1 MRLLAG
7 LTAAALSG
15 LAVAA
20 NQQTAD
26 VYVLSAN
33 QQSSSETPSIPKEV
47 ARHILLQRA
56 SRQRYGSDLRDIP
69 SSIDTETAVSH
80 IARFG
85 TGPEPL
91 FTQSDKTNVP
101 QLVVVLEGVTPQQNH
116 ELKDALTQSGHHAAF
131 RVSDAPSAA
140 ANKNLMTLFHRLGA
154 ASSQPCDLAHSINP
168 FNDECWTGLSS
179 VVKYDLQKSSSTLSA
194 LLTALPQIN
203 KLVAASDLDLTLLVL
218 PESTRNSK
226 VNSWSTLAG
235 SPADNRRRD
244 FGERVITD
252 STVIR
257 PAPSTPTRSA
267 NRNIQKKPIPAC
279 FLSFDACKDATND
292 CSGHGTCVNKF
303 GTGNATAT
311 DARVCFTCKCMATVV
326 HRGDE
331 PGSRGKKTVHWGGNT
346 CQKKD
351 ISVPFWL
358 ITGFT
363 ITIVGAITFAIG
375 LLFSVGQEQLPG
387 VIGAGVSRGAAK

>member
-15 LAVAA
+15 LAAA
-20 NQQTAD
+20 ASQQTAD
-26 VYVLSAN
+26 VYILSAN
-33 QQSSSETPSIPKEV
+33 QQSSKETPSIPKEV

-56 SRQRYGSDLRDIP
+56 SRQPYGSDLRDIP

-91 FTQSDKTNVP
+91 FTQSDNTNVP
-101 QLVVVLEGVTPQQNH
+101 QLVVVLEGVTSQQSH
-116 ELKDALTQSGHHAAF
+116 ELEDALAQSGHRAAF

-140 ANKNLMTLFHRLGA
+140 ANKNLMTLFQQLGA
-154 ASSQPCDLAHSINP
+154 ASSQPCDLAHAINP
-168 FNDECWTGLSS
+168 VNDECWTGVSS
-179 VVKYDLQKSSSTLSA
+179 VVNYDLQKSSSTYPA
-194 LLTALPQIN
+194 LLASLSQIN
-203 KLVAASDLDLTLLVL
+203 KLVAGSDLELTLLVL
-218 PESTRNSK
+218 PESTRSSK
-226 VNSWSTLAG
+226 VNSWSSLAG
-235 SPADNRRRD
+235 SPANNRRRD

-252 STVIR
+252 STIVR

-267 NRNIQKKPIPAC
+267 NIQIQKKAIPAC
-279 FLSFDACKDATND
+279 FLSLDACKEATND

-303 GTGNATAT
+303 GTGNATAS
-311 DARVCFTCKCMATVV
+311 DARACFTCKCMATVV
-326 HRGDE
+326 RRGDE
-331 PGSRGKKTVHWGGNT
+331 PGTSGKKTVHWGGNM

-351 ISVPFWL
+351 VSVPFWL

-363 ITIVGAITFAIG
+363 ITIVGAVTFAIG

-387 VIGAGVSRGAAK
+387 VIGAGVSRGASK

>member
-15 LAVAA
+15 LAAA
-20 NQQTAD
+20 ASKQTAD
-26 VYVLSAN
+26 VYILTAN

-56 SRQRYGSDLRDIP
+56 SRQPYGSDLRDIP
-69 SSIDTETAVSH
+69 SSTDTETAVSH

-91 FTQSDKTNVP
+91 FSQSDKTNVP
-101 QLVVVLEGVTPQQNH
+101 QLVVILEGVTYQQSH
-116 ELKDALTQSGHHAAF
+116 DLKDALSQAGHPAAF

-140 ANKNLMTLFHRLGA
+140 ANKNLMTLFRQLGSA
-154 ASSQPCDLAHSINP
+154 PSQPCDLAHALNP
-168 FNDECWTGLSS
+168 ANEECWSGISS
-179 VVKYDLQKSSSTLSA
+179 VVNYDLQKASSTYSA
-194 LLTALPQIN
+194 LLASLPQIN
-203 KLVAASDLDLTLLVL
+203 KLVAASDLEVTLLVL
-218 PESTRNSK
+218 PDSTRSSK
-226 VNSWSTLAG
+226 INSWSTLAG
-235 SPADNRRRD
+235 NPTNNRRRD
-244 FGERVITD
+244 SGERVITD
-252 STVIR
+252 STVVW

-267 NRNIQKKPIPAC
+267 KVNIQKKAIPAC
-279 FLSFDACKDATND
+279 FLSLDACKEATND

-303 GTGNATAT
+303 GTGNATSS
-311 DARVCFTCKCMATVV
+311 DARACFACKCMATVV
-326 HRGDE
+326 RRGDE
-331 PGSRGKKTVHWGGNT
+331 PGTSGKKTVHWGGNM

-351 ISVPFWL
+351 VSVPFWL

-363 ITIVGAITFAIG
+363 VTIVGAVTFVIG

-387 VIGAGVSRGAAK
+387 VIGAGVSRGASK

>member
-20 NQQTAD
+20 SQSTAD
-26 VYVLSAN
+26 VYILSAN

-56 SRQRYGSDLRDIP
+56 SRQPYGSDLRDIP

-80 IARFG
+80 MARFG

-91 FTQSDKTNVP
+91 FTQSDRVNIP
-101 QLVVVLEGVTPQQNH
+101 QLVVILEGVTPQQSH

-131 RVSDAPSAA
+131 RVADAPSAV
-140 ANKNLMTLFHRLGA
+140 ANKNLMTLFQQLGA
-154 ASSQPCDLAHSINP
+154 ASIQQCDLVHAINP
-168 FNDECWTGLSS
+168 FDDECWTGISS
-179 VVKYDLQKSSSTLSA
+179 TVKYDLQKSSSAHSA
-194 LLTALPQIN
+194 LLASLPQIN
-203 KLVAASDLDLTLLVL
+203 KLVAASDLELTLLVL
-218 PESTRNSK
+218 PESTRSSK

-235 SPADNRRRD
+235 SPANNRRRD

-252 STVIR
+252 STVVR
-257 PAPSTPTRSA
+257 LAPSTPTRSA
-267 NRNIQKKPIPAC
+267 NVNIQKKAIPAC
-279 FLSFDACKDATND
+279 FLSLDACKEATND
-292 CSGHGTCVNKF
+292 CSGHGNCVNKF
-303 GTGNATAT
+303 GTGNVTAS
-311 DARVCFTCKCMATVV
+311 DARVCFTCRCMATIV

-331 PGSRGKKTVHWGGNT
+331 PGTRGKKTVHWGGNK

-351 ISVPFWL
+351 VSVPFWL

-363 ITIVGAITFAIG
+363 ITIVGAVTFAIG